1 MNRQRVLVLAGA
13 FIASIMVAFLVSH
26 MLGGGT
32 PKAQALPPPP
42 RIAMS
47 DVLVAATD
55 MAPGTEL
62 SPSAVRWQQWPKSS
76 LDPRFIT
83 RDTSPDI
90 DRVIDGAV
98 VRAPLVS
105 GEPITNSK
113 VVQHAQGA
121 GFMAAIVTPG
131 MRAVSIPI
139 TTDTGAGGFI
149 LPNDRV
155 DVIATLMI
163 SESPRR
169 FGSSVLFTNIRVLA
183 VDQTYESKDQK
194 TVLAK
199 TATLELTPEQARLAG
214 AASAS
219 GTISLALRSIDD
231 SHETDQQMLARQS
244 QDGNIN
250 VLRYGLQGPKIFGG
264 SR

>member
-13 FIASIMVAFLVSH
+13 FVASILVAFLVSH

-32 PKAQALPPPP
+32 PKAQAVAPPP

-55 MAPGTEL
+55 LSPGTEL
-62 SPSAVRWQQWPKSS
+62 TSAMVRWQQWPKSA

-83 RDTSPDI
+83 KDTNPDI
-90 DRVIDGAV
+90 DRVVDGAV
-98 VRAPLVS
+98 VRAPLVP
-105 GEPITNSK
+105 GEPVTNAK

-155 DVIATLMI
+155 DVISTLMI

-169 FGSSVLFTNIRVLA
+169 FKSSVLFTNIRVLA
-183 VDQTYESKDQK
+183 VDQTYENKDQK

-199 TATLELTPEQARLAG
+199 TATLELTPEQGRLAS
-214 AASAS
+214 AASQS
-219 GTISLALRSIDD
+219 GTISLALRSLDD
-231 SHETDQQMLARQS
+231 SHETDSQVQARAAV
-244 QDGNIN
+244 DGDVN
-250 VLRYGLQGPKIFGG
+250 VIRYGLQGPKVFGG
-264 SR
+264 SH